1 MRINECAQDITKILP
16 RPLPLPLDYNC
27 RTCFTDR
34 FGHADL
40 GGKGTRDFTDETG
53 FLTG

>member
-1 MRINECAQDITKILP
+1 MYYVDITVLILSFT
-16 RPLPLPLDYNC
+16 LYVC
-27 RTCFTDR
+27 RTGFTDR

-40 GGKGTRDFTDETG
+40 GGKGTREFTDETG